1 MPLWHNSYDLVFRI
15 LVKLRRRTPQQSWRG
30 MQGAAAKLFKF
41 EQIQLFIPFF
51 FFLGTLLL
59 NVISNDFSSYAV
71 THCTDIATI
80 TPKLA
85 TPEFFL
91 DLWKS
96 FEHLFSCNA
105 LYDLHN
111 S

>member
-1 MPLWHNSYDLVFRI
+1 MLRSQKRLQHLLYNVNQ
-15 LVKLRRRTPQQSWRG
+15 VKLRRRTPQQSWRG

-41 EQIQLFIPFF
+41 EQIQLFIAFF

-59 NVISNDFSSYAV
+59 NVISNDFSSYAIP
-71 THCTDIATI
+71 HCTDIATI

-96 FEHLFSCNA
+96 LTANRNQ
-105 LYDLHN
+105 YQI
-111 S
+111 